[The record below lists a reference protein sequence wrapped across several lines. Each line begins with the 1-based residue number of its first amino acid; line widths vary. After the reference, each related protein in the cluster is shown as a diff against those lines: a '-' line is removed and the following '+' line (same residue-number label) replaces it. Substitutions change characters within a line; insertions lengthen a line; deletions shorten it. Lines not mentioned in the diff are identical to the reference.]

1 MNDIGKK
8 FGARLRVIRK
18 EKKLTQDQLGT
29 LIDRSVDAI
38 SNLER
43 GLSLPSFETLMRL
56 SEQLDIPIKE
66 LFDFELA
73 GQDENRAELMNRLQA
88 IGRDLTLEDLN
99 MAVEQIGAIKK
110 RAIV

>member
-1 MNDIGKK
+1 MLNLPICQ
-8 FGARLRVIRK
+8 F
-18 EKKLTQDQLGT
+18 
-29 LIDRSVDAI
+29 DRSVDAI
-38 SNLER
+38 SNFER

-73 GQDENRAELMNRLQA
+73 DQDENRAELMNRLHA
-88 IGRDLTLEDLN
+88 IGQDLTLEDLN

-110 RAIV
+110 RAVN